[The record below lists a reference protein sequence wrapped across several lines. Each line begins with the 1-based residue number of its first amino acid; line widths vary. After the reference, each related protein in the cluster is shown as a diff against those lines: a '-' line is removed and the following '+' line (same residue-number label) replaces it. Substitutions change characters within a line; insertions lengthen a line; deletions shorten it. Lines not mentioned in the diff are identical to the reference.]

1 MRTTLTLDDDLAMV
15 LQDRA
20 RMTGRPFKEV
30 VNACLRRGLAAESEP
45 PREPMTVRAFDAG
58 LRDGI
63 DLTKAL
69 DLVAEMD
76 DERFIAVTQELAV
89 EAGPDDRP

>member
-1 MRTTLTLDDDLAMV
+1 
-15 LQDRA
+15 
-20 RMTGRPFKEV
+20 MTGRPFKEV
-30 VNACLRRGLAAESEP
+30 VNACLRQGLAAESEP

-63 DLTKAL
+63 DVTKAL